1 LRTCV
6 KRKQC
11 FGHGACDE
19 PSCPDRSA
27 QNDLLLP
34 ALGHSSL
41 LSLLITGKKQAAG
54 SRRRSPGTHLVLSWS
69 CIQSRWGAADRGH
82 EKTRR
87 GFPPGAHFVSFNF
100 ANTPICTTRST
111 LFFSAAGAN
120 SSGNIFRLVLDAGI
134 RRRSIMLS
142 DPSKSPVRRPAYFTA
157 SDACVPDAVQREA
170 RKGFTPV
177 FAGYAERCSADPGPF
192 QTPSLE
198 RSGLKAGTRVERS
211 ETNVRITTL
220 SMTVRGDSVPLFEPC
235 T

>member
-1 LRTCV
+1 MPPILPLRKPDSPALRTHKNPISGQHAVGAQFVSFNFPEYSDLLTCV

-120 SSGNIFRLVLDAGI
+120 SSGNIFRLVLGQMPEFGGG
-134 RRRSIMLS
+134 R
-142 DPSKSPVRRPAYFTA
+142 
-157 SDACVPDAVQREA
+157 
-170 RKGFTPV
+170 
-177 FAGYAERCSADPGPF
+177 
-192 QTPSLE
+192 
-198 RSGLKAGTRVERS
+198 
-211 ETNVRITTL
+211 
-220 SMTVRGDSVPLFEPC
+220 
-235 T
+235 